1 MFRSGPP
8 RRIQPSLHP
17 APKPLPEDTPKD
29 SSTVH
34 PLSWRPFVG
43 LAAFGLACLMVGALA
58 LFFFLAGSS
67 YSKNDD
73 EIRTPQV
80 LQADY
85 ALWSASL
92 RELSKLAN
100 SQNTPV
106 VQILPTAVPKDDS
119 TLGLWDC
126 WRNLPPE
133 GLARTVLARRL
144 PQQVEVVGLS
154 LRRLLVSEDEISVD
168 YAISLR
174 AKEDI
179 LLVPV
184 IPINLSKNLN
194 PHQRRLY
201 PKGVYAYDLPPGK
214 VFDLA
219 NQRNVF
225 PAGTT
230 MEGGW
235 TLRRAEK
242 SLGQWK
248 ATRADLLPLTRI
260 PALESIF
267 VREASLPPPS
277 LLRAQSELINSRD
290 KQIAAK
296 QSLDDRL
303 ASIAAD
309 VKQYRSSLMASAPAA
324 AKSKGMGAGSGV
336 PTGAGIGA
344 VGGAATGAGIGAM
357 AGGGDGVAIGAGAG
371 ALAGMLI
378 GALVANAE
386 QEKMVEQQKA
396 ARREAVAAIE
406 RQVTEYEHRLLR
418 EFENELGQEAMKQ
431 ESTLARPTWSN

>member
-8 RRIQPSLHP
+8 RRIQPS
-17 APKPLPEDTPKD
+17 APTASTQPPKD
-29 SSTVH
+29 VHHASGQASSS
-34 PLSWRPFVG
+34 PWRFPVIFT
-43 LAAFGLACLMVGALA
+43 AFGAVLLLAIAPA
-58 LFFFLAGSS
+58 LFLFLSGSS
-67 YSKNDD
+67 YSKDDD
-73 EIRTPQV
+73 EVRTPQA

-92 RELSKLAN
+92 RDLSKLAV
-100 SQNTPV
+100 SPNT
-106 VQILPTAVPKDDS
+106 LPPS
-119 TLGLWDC
+119 I
-126 WRNLPPE
+126 PPE
-133 GLARTVLARRL
+133 GLARAVLTRRL
-144 PQQVEVVGLS
+144 PQQVELVS
-154 LRRLLVSEDEISVD
+154 LKPRRLTVSEDGVSVE
-168 YAISLR
+168 YNISLR

-184 IPINLSKNLN
+184 IPIPLAKDLN
-194 PHQRRLY
+194 PNQRRLY

-225 PAGTT
+225 SAGTT

-235 TLRRAEK
+235 TLRQAEK
-242 SLGQWK
+242 SLGKWR

-267 VREASLPPPS
+267 VREASLPPPA

-296 QSLDDRL
+296 QSLDDRI
-303 ASIAAD
+303 ASITAD
-309 VKQYRSSLMASAPAA
+309 VKQYRSSLMASAPVAA
-324 AKSKGMGAGSGV
+324 RSKGMGAGSGV
-336 PTGAGIGA
+336 PTGAGVGA
-344 VGGAATGAGIGAM
+344 LGGAATGAGIGAM
-357 AGGGDGVAIGAGAG
+357 AGGGDGAAIGAGAG

-386 QEKMVEQQKA
+386 QEKKLEREKA

-406 RQVTEYEHRLLR
+406 RQVTDYEHRLLR
-418 EFENELGQEAMKQ
+418 EFENELGQEATKQ
-431 ESTLARPTWSN
+431 ESTLARPTWAN